1 MEKTQLYDELVAFEK
16 TMGSLLTQVDE
27 MKSVVD
33 VLLEQNLN
41 LELENQHLRDRL
53 DKLQGELSF
62 DIRDEQLGK
71 SDNKKELSKSRLN
84 LEKLYEQ
91 GFHVCKD
98 FYGSRRE
105 NHEECVFCSSMIYGM

>member
-1 MEKTQLYDELVAFEK
+1 MEKTKLYDELVAIEK
-16 TMGSLLTQVDE
+16 NLQTMLTQVGE
-27 MKSVVD
+27 MKDVVD
-33 VLLEQNLN
+33 SVLEQNLN

-53 DKLQGELSF
+53 EKLEREDLPEDSKQA
-62 DIRDEQLGK
+62 
-71 SDNKKELSKSRLN
+71 LSKSRLN

-105 NHEECVFCSSMIYGM
+105 NHEECVFCSHMIYGK

>member
-1 MEKTQLYDELVAFEK
+1 MEKTKLYDELVAIEK
-16 TMGSLLTQVDE
+16 NLQTMLTQVGE
-27 MKSVVD
+27 MKDVVD
-33 VLLEQNLN
+33 SVLEQNLN

-53 DKLQGELSF
+53 EKLEREDLPEDSKQ
-62 DIRDEQLGK
+62 
-71 SDNKKELSKSRLN
+71 ELSKSRLN

-105 NHEECVFCSSMIYGM
+105 NHEECVFCSHMIYGK

>member
-1 MEKTQLYDELVAFEK
+1 MEKTSLYDELSDVEK
-16 TMGSLLTQVDE
+16 NLQAMLLQISE
-27 MKSVVD
+27 MKDVVD
-33 VLLEQNLN
+33 VVLEKNLN

-53 DKLQGELSF
+53 EKL
-62 DIRDEQLGK
+62 EQEDLVDDGK
-71 SDNKKELSKSRLN
+71 QELSKSRLN

-105 NHEECVFCSSMIYGM
+105 NHEECVFCSHMIYGK

>member
-1 MEKTQLYDELVAFEK
+1 MDKMKLYDELVDVENNLQAMLF
-16 TMGSLLTQVDE
+16 QVGK
-27 MKSVVD
+27 MKEVVD
-33 VLLEQNLN
+33 SLVEANLN

-53 DKLQGELSF
+53 DKVEKSA
-62 DIRDEQLGK
+62 QLEDGK
-71 SDNKKELSKSRLN
+71 QELSKSRLN

-105 NHEECVFCSSMIYGM
+105 NHEECVFCSSMIYGK

>member
-1 MEKTQLYDELVAFEK
+1 MEKTNLYDELVDVEK
-16 TMGSLLTQVDE
+16 TLQTMLSQIGE
-27 MKSVVD
+27 MKGVVD
-33 VLLEQNLN
+33 TVLEKNLN

-53 DKLQGELSF
+53 EKLEREDLPEDSKQ
-62 DIRDEQLGK
+62 
-71 SDNKKELSKSRLN
+71 ELSKSRLN

-105 NHEECVFCSSMIYGM
+105 NHEECVFCSHMIYGK

>member
-1 MEKTQLYDELVAFEK
+1 MEKTNLYDELVDVEK
-16 TMGSLLTQVDE
+16 TLQTMLSQIGE
-27 MKSVVD
+27 MKDVVD
-33 VLLEQNLN
+33 TVLEKNLN

-53 DKLQGELSF
+53 EKLEREDLPEDSKQ
-62 DIRDEQLGK
+62 
-71 SDNKKELSKSRLN
+71 ELSKSRLN

-105 NHEECVFCSSMIYGM
+105 NHEECVFCSNMIYGK

>member
-1 MEKTQLYDELVAFEK
+1 MEKIKLYDELVDIEK
-16 TMGSLLTQVDE
+16 NLQTMLNQVGE
-27 MKSVVD
+27 MKDVVD
-33 VLLEQNLN
+33 SVLEKNLN

-53 DKLQGELSF
+53 EKLEREDLAEDSRQ
-62 DIRDEQLGK
+62 
-71 SDNKKELSKSRLN
+71 ELSKSRLN

-105 NHEECVFCSSMIYGM
+105 NHEECVFCSHMIYGK

>member
-1 MEKTQLYDELVAFEK
+1 MEKTNLYDELVDIEK
-16 TMGSLLTQVDE
+16 NLQTMLAQVGE
-27 MKSVVD
+27 MKNIVD
-33 VLLEQNLN
+33 VVLEKNLN

-53 DKLQGELSF
+53 EKLEREDLAEDSKQ
-62 DIRDEQLGK
+62 
-71 SDNKKELSKSRLN
+71 ELSKSRLN

-105 NHEECVFCSSMIYGM
+105 NHEECVFCSHMIYGK

>member
-1 MEKTQLYDELVAFEK
+1 MEKTKLYDELVDVEK
-16 TMGSLLTQVDE
+16 NLQTMLSQVSE
-27 MKSVVD
+27 MKDVVD
-33 VLLEQNLN
+33 DVLEKNLN

-53 DKLQGELSF
+53 EKLEREFFS
-62 DIRDEQLGK
+62 DESKQ
-71 SDNKKELSKSRLN
+71 ELSKSRLN

-105 NHEECVFCSSMIYGM
+105 NHEECVFCSHMIYGK

>member
-1 MEKTQLYDELVAFEK
+1 MEKTSLYDELSDVEK
-16 TMGSLLTQVDE
+16 NLQAVLLQISE
-27 MKSVVD
+27 MKDVVD
-33 VLLEQNLN
+33 VVLEKNLN

-53 DKLQGELSF
+53 EKL
-62 DIRDEQLGK
+62 EQEDLVDDGK
-71 SDNKKELSKSRLN
+71 QELSKSRLN

-105 NHEECVFCSSMIYGM
+105 NHEECVFCSHMIYGK

>member
-1 MEKTQLYDELVAFEK
+1 MEKTNLYDELVDVEK
-16 TMGSLLTQVDE
+16 TLQTMLSQIGE
-27 MKSVVD
+27 MKDVVD
-33 VLLEQNLN
+33 TVLEKNLN

-53 DKLQGELSF
+53 EKLEREDLPEDSKQ
-62 DIRDEQLGK
+62 
-71 SDNKKELSKSRLN
+71 ELSKSRLN

-105 NHEECVFCSSMIYGM
+105 NHEECVFVHI

>member
-1 MEKTQLYDELVAFEK
+1 MEKTNLYDELVSVEK
-16 TMGSLLTQVDE
+16 ALQTMLIQVSE
-27 MKSVVD
+27 MKDVVD
-33 VLLEQNLN
+33 TVLEKNLN

-53 DKLQGELSF
+53 EKLEREDLPEDSKQ
-62 DIRDEQLGK
+62 
-71 SDNKKELSKSRLN
+71 ELSKSRLN

-105 NHEECVFCSSMIYGM
+105 NHEECVFCSHMIYGK

>member
-1 MEKTQLYDELVAFEK
+1 MEKTRLYDELVDVEK
-16 TMGSLLTQVDE
+16 TLQTMLTQISE
-27 MKSVVD
+27 MKDVVD
-33 VLLEQNLN
+33 SVLEKNLN

-53 DKLQGELSF
+53 EKL
-62 DIRDEQLGK
+62 EQEDLQEDDGK
-71 SDNKKELSKSRLN
+71 QELSKSRLN

-105 NHEECVFCSSMIYGM
+105 NHEECVFCSHMIYGK